1 MTDSSM
7 SMSGA
12 GVEGRYLQRDPT
24 PILLATLHAQRTHT
38 FTLPTPDW
46 EWKRRRRRRVI
57 QSFASGSGQEEASR
71 AQASVSNSN
80 PPPPPPPPPPA
91 SDSTTYSRAEKATF
105 GNYVPER
112 TAFYGSQYVV
122 KSNKCEHEQPV
133 MWARVIARQRVSAN
147 RCNLGERCF
156 SAHRDVAVLCML
168 LMCGFTNKPPKE
180 PVPIR
185 D

>member
-1 MTDSSM
+1 M

-80 PPPPPPPPPPA
+80 PSPPPPPPA